1 MKYEIDKLLPDELE
15 KVKKLI
21 DELLISLYKERLT
34 NSKFQVRDRK
44 IICPRCGGNIL
55 VKNGHKN
62 GTQRY
67 LCKVCAKYF
76 SITTNSILSHSR
88 INYNQLITLL
98 NCLLDNKPNIETAE
112 LLKISSRETYNL
124 RIKVMNALKAL
135 DKYTVLKGIVEI
147 DEMYLRISFKGTRHN
162 NMPRKSHKNGYED
175 RISGISKYQ
184 VCILFAIDSYDNII
198 IKVVGNGPLTTKM
211 IEDNFNNKIEEGSIL
226 VTDSK
231 SSYIEFAKKN
241 NLILKQIP
249 TGQYTL
255 DNKYNLA
262 EVNELMSEF
271 EIMFQECRGI
281 STRHLQQYL
290 YFFRYKKLLK
300 YTTEYLKRNEELY
313 KKSINENSNIIN
325 NDICRISMPIDISKL
340 YDKQFK

>member
-175 RISGISKYQ
+175 RTSGISKYQ
-184 VCILFAIDSYDNII
+184 VCTLFAIDSYDNII
-198 IKVVGNGPLTTKM
+198 I
-211 IEDNFNNKIEEGSIL
+211 NK
-226 VTDSK
+226 
-231 SSYIEFAKKN
+231 
-241 NLILKQIP
+241 
-249 TGQYTL
+249 
-255 DNKYNLA
+255 
-262 EVNELMSEF
+262 
-271 EIMFQECRGI
+271 
-281 STRHLQQYL
+281 
-290 YFFRYKKLLK
+290 
-300 YTTEYLKRNEELY
+300 
-313 KKSINENSNIIN
+313 
-325 NDICRISMPIDISKL
+325 
-340 YDKQFK
+340 